1 MLQDNISNMLE
12 VFKANTKFK
21 HPDIFKSV
29 PAYGSRT
36 QTNDVTNLTLKKLLK
51 ASTGL
56 RTFNPITGLLN
67 PL

>member
-1 MLQDNISNMLE
+1 MLRDDISNMLE
-12 VFKANTKFK
+12 MFKTNTKIK
-21 HPDIFKSV
+21 HPDVFKSV
-29 PAYGSRT
+29 PAYDSRT